1 MASQTRDCMNNAM
14 KAKTA
19 APGLHQRAGHGDD
32 ESTSALLRP
41 EASLRTRSR
50 GIAPQAPL
58 PRRVPPKPELTIEL
72 YSSPGHPGIS
82 AIELHLQENA
92 SRYASFISR
101 IAKASKPCTKS
112 HGSQSYKQ
120 YSSESSFCSK
130 HPASE
135 PAASPEKPLRLI
147 LRVT

>member
-1 MASQTRDCMNNAM
+1 MASETGDCMNSAM
-14 KAKTA
+14 KAGTA
-19 APGLHQRAGHGDD
+19 TPEILQRARARRRRC
-32 ESTSALLRP
+32 ALLRP
-41 EASLRTRSR
+41 AASLRTSSR

-58 PRRVPPKPELTIEL
+58 PRRAPSKPEFTIEVD
-72 YSSPGHPGIS
+72 SRPGHLGWIS

-92 SRYASFISR
+92 SRYATSNSTV
-101 IAKASKPCTKS
+101 AKASKPCTKS

-130 HPASE
+130 HPASA

-147 LRVT
+147 LRAA